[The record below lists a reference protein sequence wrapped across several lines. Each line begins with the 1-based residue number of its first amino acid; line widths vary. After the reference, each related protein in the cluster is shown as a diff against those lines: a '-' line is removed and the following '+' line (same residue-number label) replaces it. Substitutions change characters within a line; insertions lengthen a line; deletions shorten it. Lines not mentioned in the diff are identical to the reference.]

1 MKFFLSWFFIFFPSA
16 FIINNL
22 LAQTPRQDSL
32 LILIEKE
39 KYDEVEKI
47 LSKTDTLKLS
57 ETQKADYYFAK
68 AQVLDVKGVHDISF
82 KYYLNA
88 RKKYLVAGEMEKA
101 MLVTY
106 QLAFA
111 VVGDDPNIYLQEM
124 ESYLKKHDNNK
135 IASRFYYL
143 KAYEKIIFQEN
154 DKALE
159 LCNLAHK
166 AIVAT
171 TDSLYMYK
179 VNSFIGLIYS
189 QILNNPLKGLE
200 HEMKLYPYLERN
212 KVTDQIANS
221 KVNQAAV
228 YYTLKEHRKAI
239 NLLKEALEIDITVFE
254 KGMKVLIYEALSL
267 NYENLKDYE
276 NAIKYIHLSKEY
288 ADSLNFKKQDIA
300 IREYQ
305 IQYETEKKQL
315 ENEYLKQENVLLGE
329 KQRANRILFFVT
341 LGLFIALLTASY
353 FIVKYLLRKKKIAEQ
368 EKIIEQQKSENLL
381 KTQEMNIID
390 AMIEGQEKER
400 QLIAQDLHDN
410 LGSMLASLRLNFEN
424 LRSQTAQENN
434 PLFEKADGLINDAY
448 QNVRR
453 LAHAKNS
460 GVIADRGLIPA
471 LKILAEKTSV
481 PKKFEIEIQSFGM
494 NSRLDLSLE
503 ITVFR
508 AIQEL
513 VTNCIKH
520 ASASKVLISLTQHQN
535 EINIIVEDNGKGFAK
550 NITEGMGLSN
560 IRKKI
565 KSYGGTF
572 DIDSSSRGTTIIINI
587 PI

>member
-1 MKFFLSWFFIFFPSA
+1 MKLLLSYLWIFFYPVFA
-16 FIINNL
+16 INL
-22 LAQTPRQDSL
+22 PAQKPQQDSL
-32 LILIEKE
+32 LTLIKKE
-39 KYDEVEKI
+39 KYDEVEKL
-47 LSKTDTLKLS
+47 LSKMDTLKLS
-57 ETQKADYYFAK
+57 EVQKADYYSAK
-68 AQVLDVKGVHDISF
+68 AKVLDIKGVHDISF
-82 KYYLNA
+82 KYYLKA
-88 RKKYLVAGEMEKA
+88 KKKYLAAGKMEEA
-101 MLVTY
+101 MMISY
-106 QLAFA
+106 QLAFSLM
-111 VVGDDPNIYLQEM
+111 GDDPNIYLQEI
-124 ESYLKKHDNNK
+124 EDYLKKHDNKK

-143 KAYEKIIFQEN
+143 KAYENILVQEN
-154 DKALE
+154 EKALE
-159 LCNLAHK
+159 LCNQAHE
-166 AIVAT
+166 ATVAT
-171 TDSLYMYK
+171 GDSLYMYK

-189 QILNNPLKGLE
+189 QIMNNPLKGLE
-200 HEMKLYPYLERN
+200 HEMKLFPYLERN

-239 NLLKEALEIDITVFE
+239 NLLKEALKIDITVFE
-254 KGMKVLIYEALSL
+254 KGMKVLIYEALSK

-329 KQRANRILFFVT
+329 KQRANRILFFVI

-381 KTQEMNIID
+381 KTQEMHIID

-494 NSRLDLSLE
+494 NSRLDLTLE
-503 ITVFR
+503 IMVFR

-535 EINIIVEDNGKGFAK
+535 EITIIVEDNGKGFAK
-550 NITEGMGLSN
+550 NINEGMGLSN

-572 DIDSSSRGTTIIINI
+572 DIDSSSNGTTIIINI

>member
-39 KYDEVEKI
+39 KYDEVEKV
-47 LSKTDTLKLS
+47 LSKMDTLTLS
-57 ETQKADYYFAK
+57 ETQKADYYYAK
-68 AQVLDVKGVHDISF
+68 AKVLDIKGVHDISF

-88 RKKYLVAGEMEKA
+88 RKKYLSVGKLEEA
-101 MLVTY
+101 MLVCY

-424 LRSQTAQENN
+424 LRSQTAQENY
-434 PLFEKADGLINDAY
+434 PLFEKANGLINDAY

-494 NSRLDLSLE
+494 NSRLDLTLE

-535 EINIIVEDNGKGFAK
+535 EITIIVEDNGKGFPK

-572 DIDSSSRGTTIIINI
+572 DIDSSSKGTTIIINI

>member
-88 RKKYLVAGEMEKA
+88 RKKYLAAGEMEKA

-124 ESYLKKHDNNK
+124 EGYLKKHDNNK

-154 DKALE
+154 EKALE

-288 ADSLNFKKQDIA
+288 ADSLNFKKQNIA
-300 IREYQ
+300 IKEYQ

-424 LRSQTAQENN
+424 LRSQTAQENY

-494 NSRLDLSLE
+494 NSRLDLTLE

-535 EINIIVEDNGKGFAK
+535 EITIMVEDNGKGFAK
-550 NITEGMGLSN
+550 DITEGMGLSN

-572 DIDSSSRGTTIIINI
+572 DIDSNSKGTTIIINI

>member
-1 MKFFLSWFFIFFPSA
+1 
-16 FIINNL
+16 
-22 LAQTPRQDSL
+22 
-32 LILIEKE
+32 
-39 KYDEVEKI
+39 
-47 LSKTDTLKLS
+47 
-57 ETQKADYYFAK
+57 
-68 AQVLDVKGVHDISF
+68 
-82 KYYLNA
+82 
-88 RKKYLVAGEMEKA
+88 
-101 MLVTY
+101 
-106 QLAFA
+106 
-111 VVGDDPNIYLQEM
+111 
-124 ESYLKKHDNNK
+124 
-135 IASRFYYL
+135 
-143 KAYEKIIFQEN
+143 
-154 DKALE
+154 

-288 ADSLNFKKQDIA
+288 ADSLNFKKQNIA
-300 IREYQ
+300 IKEYQ

-481 PKKFEIEIQSFGM
+481 PKKFEIDVQSFGM

-535 EINIIVEDNGKGFAK
+535 EITIMVEDNGKGFPK

>member
-1 MKFFLSWFFIFFPSA
+1 MKLLLSFFWIFFNTA
-16 FIINNL
+16 FAINFPV
-22 LAQTPRQDSL
+22 QKPKQDSL
-32 LILIEKE
+32 FTLIEKE
-39 KYDEVEKI
+39 KYNEVEKV
-47 LSKTDTLKLS
+47 LSKMDTLTLS
-57 ETQKADYYFAK
+57 ETQKADYYYAK
-68 AQVLDVKGVHDISF
+68 AKVLDIKGVHDISF

-88 RKKYLVAGEMEKA
+88 RKKYLSVGKLEEA
-101 MLVTY
+101 MLVCY

-111 VVGDDPNIYLQEM
+111 IIGDDPNIYIQEM
-124 ESYLKKHDNNK
+124 EDYLKKNHNNK

-143 KAYEKIIFQEN
+143 KAYENILIQEN
-154 DKALE
+154 EKALE
-159 LCNLAHK
+159 MCNLANE
-166 AIVAT
+166 ATVAT
-171 TDSLYMYK
+171 RDSLYMHK

-189 QILNNPLKGLE
+189 QILNNPLKAIE
-200 HEMKLYPYLERN
+200 HEMKLYSYLERN
-212 KVTDQIANS
+212 NITDQIANS
-221 KVNQAAV
+221 KINQAAV

-239 NLLKEALEIDITVFE
+239 KLLKEGLNIDVVVFE
-254 KGMKVLIYEALSL
+254 KGMKGLIYEALAI
-267 NYENLKDYE
+267 NYEALKDYE
-276 NAIKYIHLSKEY
+276 KAIKYIHLSKEY
-288 ADSLNFKKQDIA
+288 ADSLNLEKQNIA

-315 ENEYLKQENVLLGE
+315 ENVYLKQENVLLGE

-424 LRSQTAQENN
+424 LRSQTAQENY
-434 PLFEKADGLINDAY
+434 PLFEKANGLINDAY

-494 NSRLDLSLE
+494 NSRLDLTLE

-535 EINIIVEDNGKGFAK
+535 EITIMVEDNGKGFAK

-572 DIDSSSRGTTIIINI
+572 DIDSSSKGTTIIINI

>member
-1 MKFFLSWFFIFFPSA
+1 MKLLLSYLWIFFYPVFA
-16 FIINNL
+16 INL
-22 LAQTPRQDSL
+22 PAQKPQQDSL
-32 LILIEKE
+32 LTLIKKE
-39 KYDEVEKI
+39 KYDEVEKL
-47 LSKTDTLKLS
+47 LSKMDTLKLS
-57 ETQKADYYFAK
+57 EVQKADYYSAK
-68 AQVLDVKGVHDISF
+68 AKVLDIKGVHDISF
-82 KYYLNA
+82 KYYLKA
-88 RKKYLVAGEMEKA
+88 KKKYLAAGKMEEA
-101 MLVTY
+101 MMISY
-106 QLAFA
+106 QLAFSLM
-111 VVGDDPNIYLQEM
+111 GDDPNIYLQEI
-124 ESYLKKHDNNK
+124 EDYLKKHDNKK

-143 KAYEKIIFQEN
+143 KAYENILVQEN
-154 DKALE
+154 EKALE
-159 LCNLAHK
+159 LCNLAHE
-166 AIVAT
+166 ATVAT
-171 TDSLYMYK
+171 GDSLYMYK

-189 QILNNPLKGLE
+189 QIMNNPLKGLE
-200 HEMKLYPYLERN
+200 HEMKLFPYLERN

-254 KGMKVLIYEALSL
+254 KGMKVLIYEALST

-329 KQRANRILFFVT
+329 KQRANRILFFVI
-341 LGLFIALLTASY
+341 LGLFIALFTASY

-381 KTQEMNIID
+381 KTQEMHIID

-494 NSRLDLSLE
+494 NSRLDLTLE
-503 ITVFR
+503 IMVFR

-535 EINIIVEDNGKGFAK
+535 EITIIVEDNGKGFAK
-550 NITEGMGLSN
+550 NINEGMGLSN

-572 DIDSSSRGTTIIINI
+572 DIDSSSNGTTIIINI